1 MVRIN
6 NITKK
11 CMPGVDMEKSPR
23 VLALVGARG
32 MLAQA
37 IHKAAPGE
45 YEIRCLA
52 RPQFDVTDLGVVAS
66 VLGDM
71 QPHVIVNCAA
81 YTQVDGCESEVETAF
96 RINGE
101 GPGNLAI
108 VARDLGATLVHIST
122 DYVFPGNAHTASL
135 ETDTTGPCSV
145 YGRSK
150 LAGEEAIAASGLDNY
165 FIIRTSWLYGPGGKN
180 FVETMVR
187 FGKEREE
194 LRVVADQVGS
204 PTFTGDLARAIF
216 NLLAL
221 ENPGGETPYGLYHF
235 SNEGTCS
242 WHEFAEAILAEARAA
257 GEPIVAKRVVPIG
270 TADYPLPATRPAY
283 SVLCK
288 DKYCRVTGADVP
300 HWKDSLAFY
309 FKNERN

>member
-1 MVRIN
+1 
-6 NITKK
+6 
-11 CMPGVDMEKSPR
+11 MPGVDMQHKPR
-23 VLALVGARG
+23 ILALVGARG

-37 IHKAAPGE
+37 IQKEAPGG
-45 YEIRCLA
+45 YAIRCLA
-52 RPQFDVTDLGVVAS
+52 RPQFDVTDAGVVAS
-66 VLGDM
+66 VLGDLR
-71 QPHVIVNCAA
+71 PHVIVNCAA
-81 YTQVDGCESEVETAF
+81 YTHVDGCESEAETAL
-96 RINGE
+96 RVNGE
-101 GPGNLAI
+101 GPGNLAK
-108 VARDLGATLVHIST
+108 VARELGATLVHIST
-122 DYVFPGNAHTASL
+122 DYVFPGDEHTASR
-135 ETDTTGPCSV
+135 ETDATGPRSV

-150 LAGEEAIAASGLDNY
+150 LVGEEAIAASGLDNY
-165 FIIRTSWLYGPGGKN
+165 YIIRTSWLYGPGGKN

-216 NLLAL
+216 NLLDL
-221 ENPGGETPYGLYHF
+221 EITHEETPYGLYHF

-242 WHEFAEAILAEARAA
+242 WHEFAEAILAEARAV
-257 GEPIVAKRVVPIG
+257 GEPIMAKRVVSIG

-288 DKYCRVTGADVP
+288 DKYRRATGASVP
-300 HWKDSLAFY
+300 HWQDSLALY

>member
-1 MVRIN
+1 
-6 NITKK
+6 
-11 CMPGVDMEKSPR
+11 MPGVDMQHKPR

-37 IHKAAPGE
+37 ILKTAPDG
-45 YEIRCLA
+45 YAIRCLA
-52 RPQFDVTDLGVVAS
+52 RPQFDVTDAGVVAAL
-66 VLGDM
+66 LGDM
-71 QPHVIVNCAA
+71 RPHVIVNCAA
-81 YTQVDGCESEVETAF
+81 YTQVDGCESEVETAL
-96 RINGE
+96 RVNGE
-101 GPGNLAI
+101 GPGNLAT

-122 DYVFPGNAHTASL
+122 DYVLPGDAHTASR
-135 ETDTTGPCSV
+135 ETDATGPRSV

-150 LAGEEAIAASGLDNY
+150 LAGEEAIVASGLDNY

-216 NLLAL
+216 NLLDL
-221 ENPGGETPYGLYHF
+221 EITHAETPYGLYHF

-257 GEPIVAKRVVPIG
+257 GEPIMAKRVVPIS

-288 DKYCRVTGADVP
+288 DKYRCATGASVP
-300 HWKDSLAFY
+300 HWQDSLAFY
-309 FKNERN
+309 FRNERN

>member
-1 MVRIN
+1 MKHTPRI
-6 NITKK
+6 
-11 CMPGVDMEKSPR
+11 
-23 VLALVGARG
+23 LALVGARG
-32 MLAQA
+32 MLAQT
-37 IHKAAPGE
+37 IQKGAPDG

-52 RPQFDVTDLGVVAS
+52 RPQFDVTDAGVVAS

-71 QPHVIVNCAA
+71 RPHVIVNCAA
-81 YTQVDGCESEVETAF
+81 YTLVDGCESEADTAF
-96 RINGE
+96 RVNGE
-101 GPGNLAI
+101 GPGNLAT

-122 DYVFPGNAHTASL
+122 DYVFPGDAHTASR
-135 ETDTTGPCSV
+135 ETDVTGPRSV

-204 PTFTGDLARAIF
+204 PTFTDDLARAIF
-216 NLLAL
+216 NLLDL
-221 ENPGGETPYGLYHF
+221 ESNDGEPPYGLYHF

-257 GEPIVAKRVVPIG
+257 GEPIMAKRVVPIG

-288 DKYCRVTGADVP
+288 DKYRRATGADVP
-300 HWKDSLAFY
+300 HWQDSLALY

>member
-1 MVRIN
+1 
-6 NITKK
+6 
-11 CMPGVDMEKSPR
+11 MPGVDMQHKPR
-23 VLALVGARG
+23 ILALVGARG

-37 IHKAAPGE
+37 IFKSAPDG
-45 YEIRCLA
+45 YAIRCLA
-52 RPQFDVTDLGVVAS
+52 RPQFDVTDAGVVAS
-66 VLGDM
+66 VLGEM
-71 QPHVIVNCAA
+71 RPHVIINCAA
-81 YTQVDGCESEVETAF
+81 YTQVDGCESEGETAF
-96 RINGE
+96 RVNGE
-101 GPGNLAI
+101 GPGNLAT

-122 DYVFPGNAHTASL
+122 DYVFPGDAHTASR
-135 ETDTTGPCSV
+135 ETDATGPRSV

-221 ENPGGETPYGLYHF
+221 ENAGGEAPYGLYHF

-242 WHEFAEAILAEARAA
+242 WHEFAEAILDEARAA
-257 GEPIVAKRVVPIG
+257 GEPIMAKRVVPIG

-288 DKYCRVTGADVP
+288 DKYRNATGANVP
-300 HWKDSLAFY
+300 HWRDSLAYY
-309 FKNERN
+309 FRNERN